1 MSLTRDNEET
11 KEVDVCPSTLHN
23 PIQTQTSVETSA
35 DDLDSS
41 DFPKLGISMQ
51 GILYFIGMMSQNIV
65 VLFNITF
72 PTLISNQL

>member
-11 KEVDVCPSTLHN
+11 KEVDVGPSTLRN

-35 DDLDSS
+35 ADVDSS

-51 GILYFIGMMSQNIV
+51 GILFFIGMMSQNIV
-65 VLFNITF
+65 VLFNITYQI
-72 PTLISNQL
+72 LNQ